1 MESLGLLAGGVA
13 HDLNNIIGPI
23 MVYPDL
29 IKMDIAEGKPIEED
43 LDTIKYSAQRAAD
56 VMADL
61 LALTRRGNYKM
72 VTLDLNDLVNNYLT
86 SAECNATKRLQ
97 LEVTIDI
104 QLSDDRLLF
113 KGSNAHLPKVI
124 MNLINNAF
132 ESMPEGGVL
141 SLTTSSFNEESAELS
156 EKNIPKG
163 RYNLLTI
170 EDQGEGIPED
180 DLTKIFDPFFTT
192 KMKSGKSGKEI
203 RFRGPFRVGH
213 TEKLNADILSFLPS
227 S

>member
-72 VTLDLNDLVNNYLT
+72 VTLDLNDLVTNYLT

-97 LEVTIDI
+97 PEVTIDI

-180 DLTKIFDPFFTT
+180 D
-192 KMKSGKSGKEI
+192 
-203 RFRGPFRVGH
+203 
-213 TEKLNADILSFLPS
+213 
-227 S
+227 